1 MTKLQA
7 LREINRHIK
16 MQKEL
21 GSHWTLIMHNRWCQ
35 LKILFSIPKDT
46 ELRRMEREAR
56 RKRNDRRTSNSKT

>member
-7 LREINRHIK
+7 LRAINRQIK
-16 MQKEL
+16 MQKEF

-46 ELRRMEREAR
+46 ALRRMEKEVRKKR
-56 RKRNDRRTSNSKT
+56 RMKNE